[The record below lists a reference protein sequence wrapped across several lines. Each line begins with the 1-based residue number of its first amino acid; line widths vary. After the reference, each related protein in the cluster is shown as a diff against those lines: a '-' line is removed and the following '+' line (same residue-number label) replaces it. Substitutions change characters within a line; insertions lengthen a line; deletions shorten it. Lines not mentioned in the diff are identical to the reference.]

1 MEEENK
7 NNLKDSNVIENNLKE
22 SNIIEDCFEGK
33 LNKHGQLED
42 EGACEDEI

>member
-7 NNLKDSNVIENNLKE
+7 TTDEKLISIIQDQEIVIDSLKD
-22 SNIIEDCFEGK
+22 K